1 MMIMMVYDTSNNV
14 STVHD
19 IDLTKVS
26 LFMLTISEI
35 IVAAESRKHINY
47 KEVAAEMR
55 AKGIHLV
62 FRQREKELKKEFK
75 LKVLDENQLNLIADI
90 NSDPD
95 EKNKIM
101 TGFHEKFKILKDY
114 LFKVVSISVII
125 S

>member
-26 LFMLTISEI
+26 LFMLSISEI

-47 KEVAAEMR
+47 KEVATEMR

>member
-26 LFMLTISEI
+26 LFMLSISEI

>member
-1 MMIMMVYDTSNNV
+1 MMVYDTSNNV

-26 LFMLTISEI
+26 LFMLSISEI

-47 KEVAAEMR
+47 KEVATEMR